1 MIGVLCSA
9 GERGVVREFFELF
22 KTPWEFFI
30 EGGNYEVVISTLR
43 ETPAVNVNLV
53 VLYSSQPTQ
62 FDVQKGI
69 TLDLVVSDRRARQIG
84 SGLPIYGKLARF
96 RGPGWPLIQNKS
108 DSEAVV
114 IRFSEPQGEILRV
127 GYDLFYEV
135 TFLLTE
141 GQPVENALI
150 PTLESHISLLRDW
163 IVTAGIPLV
172 EIPPMPWGHRFIACL
187 THDVDFAGIRRHK
200 CDHTMWGFVYRAFVG
215 SPLDFV
221 RGNSSLVRVI
231 KNWTAVFSLPLVYLG
246 IIKDFWDP
254 FERYAGIEKDLCA
267 TFFLI
272 PFKNRTG
279 DKVQGEFPARRATR
293 YDIWDVRKQVENLVK
308 QGFEIGLHG
317 IDAWH
322 SAEKGSQEMNRIT
335 EVTGQKEIGVRI
347 HWLCFDRLSPSILEQ
362 AGFDYDSTSGYNE
375 TIGCKAGTMQVFRPL
390 GVTHLLELPL
400 HIQDTALFYP
410 RRLALTQAQAW
421 ELCGNVLEAAD
432 RGGGVVTV
440 LWHERSLAPERLW
453 DEFYLRLLQEL
464 RARGAWFGTAS
475 QVVQWFRQRRSV
487 AFEDCS
493 FTANTFQLRLKHEG
507 NEAEPRL
514 LLRVH
519 KPRRTGSVGGYVEQS
534 HFDIPW
540 NGEQSVEIPLR

>member
-172 EIPPMPWGHRFIACL
+172 EIPPIPWGHRFIACL